1 MALLGFNYSKPGPGV
16 GKDNAQKTAF
26 SRFFEIFSRKFWDLI
41 KINMLYFICII
52 IFYIP
57 LSFSL
62 FGIFNEKNYTQEFTN
77 LYTFIYL
84 LVCALP
90 IALTGPFTAGYTYI
104 LRNFVREEHAFIWS
118 DYKEVAKRNFK
129 QSVLATLVNVIGFSL
144 IVFNI
149 LYYNISAAKNPIVL
163 LPMMLSSM
171 AFVIF
176 LFMNYYIYVMIVT
189 FDLKLSQI
197 YKNAFIFAVMGLGRN
212 ILVTIVLLVLI
223 YAHWVFALP
232 SLLLIPF
239 ISLSFAGLL
248 LNFAVWPMIKKHMI
262 DPYQQS
268 DMQNEINIK
277 QSLFK
282 DAGKE
287 KLQK

>member
-104 LRNFVREEHAFIWS
+104 LRNFVREDH
-118 DYKEVAKRNFK
+118 
-129 QSVLATLVNVIGFSL
+129 
-144 IVFNI
+144 
-149 LYYNISAAKNPIVL
+149 
-163 LPMMLSSM
+163 
-171 AFVIF
+171 
-176 LFMNYYIYVMIVT
+176 
-189 FDLKLSQI
+189 
-197 YKNAFIFAVMGLGRN
+197 AFIFAVMGLGRN